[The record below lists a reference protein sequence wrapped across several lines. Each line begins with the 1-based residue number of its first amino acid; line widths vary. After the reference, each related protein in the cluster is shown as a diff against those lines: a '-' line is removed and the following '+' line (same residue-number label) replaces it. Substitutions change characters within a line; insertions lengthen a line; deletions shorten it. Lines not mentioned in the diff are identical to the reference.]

1 MPMIERSR
9 TRVRVCAVKLFFRS
23 VLQFLLPIALLGSS
37 GAALRAQTI
46 EIKLVNGR
54 NGRPIAASCVNVGVG
69 VGVGVGNERKK
80 TIAIPTDKDGIA
92 RLRLTD
98 NDDEID
104 IRDRWKDCGL
114 FGVIN
119 PVVKYDN
126 VLPINV
132 GYVLCQSRTADNSWL
147 AITDLS
153 TKEVLLHGVVTAN
166 TCGKAIAPPKPGEVI
181 IFVRPLSWWEKL
193 KQ

>member
-1 MPMIERSR
+1 MPVTERSR
-9 TRVRVCAVKLFFRS
+9 ACVRVFAVRLIFRN
-23 VLQFLLPIALLGSS
+23 VLRLLLPLALFSS
-37 GAALRAQTI
+37 GTALCAQTI
-46 EIKLVNGR
+46 GIKLVNGR
-54 NGRPIAASCVNVGVG
+54 NGRPIAASCVN

-114 FGVIN
+114 FGVIK
-119 PVVKYDN
+119 PVVKYDD
-126 VLPINV
+126 VLAINV

-153 TKEVLLHGVVTAN
+153 TKEVFQHGIVTAN
-166 TCGKAIAPPKPGEVI
+166 TCGKATASPKPGEVI
-181 IFVRPLSWWEKL
+181 IFVRPLTWWEKL

>member
-1 MPMIERSR
+1 VTERSR
-9 TRVRVCAVKLFFRS
+9 TRARVFAARLFFGN
-23 VLQFLLPIALLGSS
+23 VLQLLVAALALYSS
-37 GAALRAQTI
+37 GTALCAQTI

-69 VGVGVGNERKK
+69 VGNERKK

-98 NDDEID
+98 KDGEID
-104 IRDRWKDCGL
+104 IHDRWKDCGL

-119 PVVKYDN
+119 PVVKYDD

-132 GYVLCQSRTADNSWL
+132 GYVLCQSHTSDYSWL

-153 TKEVLLHGVVTAN
+153 TKELLQQGIVTTN
-166 TCGKAIAPPKPGEVI
+166 TCGRATASPKLGEMI

>member
-9 TRVRVCAVKLFFRS
+9 TRVRVCVVQLLFRNL
-23 VLQFLLPIALLGSS
+23 VQFLLPIALLGSS
-37 GAALRAQTI
+37 GAALCAQSI

-54 NGRPIAASCVNVGVG
+54 NGRPIAASCVNVG

-98 NDDEID
+98 NDNEIN
-104 IRDRWKDCGL
+104 IHDRWKDCGL
-114 FGVIN
+114 FGVTN
-119 PVVKYDN
+119 PVLKYDD

>member
-1 MPMIERSR
+1 
-9 TRVRVCAVKLFFRS
+9 
-23 VLQFLLPIALLGSS
+23 LQFLPPIALLGSS
-37 GAALRAQTI
+37 GSVLYAQTI

-54 NGRPIAASCVNVGVG
+54 NGRPIAASCVNVGVA
-69 VGVGVGNERKK
+69 VGNEHKQ

-92 RLRLTD
+92 RLRLT
-98 NDDEID
+98 NKDDEID
-104 IRDRWKDCGL
+104 IHDRLKDCGL

-119 PVVKYDN
+119 PVVKYDD

-153 TKEVLLHGVVTAN
+153 TKEILQHGIVRAN
-166 TCGKAIAPPKPGEVI
+166 TCGKATASPKPGEVI
-181 IFVRPLSWWEKL
+181 IYVRPLSWWEKL